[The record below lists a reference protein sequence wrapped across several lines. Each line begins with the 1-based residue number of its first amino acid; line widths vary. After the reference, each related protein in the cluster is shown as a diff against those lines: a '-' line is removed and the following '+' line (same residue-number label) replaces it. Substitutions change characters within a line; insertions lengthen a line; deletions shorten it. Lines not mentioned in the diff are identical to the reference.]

1 MSRLKSAAGRVSPGW
16 SFGHWPLRRKLA
28 AALALPVILAFV
40 FGGLR
45 VKTDFDAARSL
56 TRAADTVL
64 VLRPIVDYNLAV
76 QHLAAADAIG
86 GGGEI
91 AAITKYESAAAN
103 LRIAIKSP
111 SVPEAVKNQA
121 ESALALGQSVRSAK
135 TQQSFSGVIIDKSGS
150 TATLLS
156 SAVSNLGLADDSGS
170 AKIVANLQD
179 AISAQRAM
187 TAQQLNLA
195 NSDDASSKLR
205 ALGSVGAETAALTR
219 LVSNA
224 PADEG
229 TAVRQLLNENGRRY
243 YALQQESLDKNAV
256 AQLGSV
262 IERSNTGY
270 SDLADAQLTN
280 LETTL
285 RDRAAT
291 HQKDALVNAG
301 LISIALLAA
310 LVIVIGLLRSLLTP
324 IRAVRSG
331 ALDIANRRLPAA
343 VTAMRDGEE
352 PPAFEPIPVT
362 THEEMGQ
369 LARAVDDLHSQ
380 ALALAGEQARL
391 RVQVGHM
398 FETLSRR
405 STSLIDQQLT
415 LIERLESDEED
426 PKRLQS
432 LFRLDHL
439 AARMRR
445 NSDSLLVLAGT
456 STRRGVSGA
465 IAVSDAVRAAVSE
478 VENYERIDIGDTSND
493 KVLGAVGSDLIHL
506 VAEVVDNALAYSPP
520 TTRVAIRGARTPEG
534 GLLIEVSDHGLG
546 MPPKE
551 LAALND
557 RLANGGDIT
566 ADTARRMGLFV
577 VGSLAKRHGIAV
589 RLRRNGEDK
598 MGITVS
604 VHLPA
609 GLLADSSTLERQPRP
624 VAKAAPSPAP
634 VEAAPAAPA
643 QPAVGGTTK
652 SGLPTR
658 VRGASGAPSLAGP
671 SPVPGATKKVLPTRT
686 PGAHGPNAS
695 TALPAPVKPV
705 IEGAEPPADKAPAN
719 GSATNGSATN
729 GAETNGAQPNGAPV
743 NGHAAVDGAGTNGA
757 EVDGSAPADATRGDA
772 TPQEAPARAAE
783 APAAEAPAADAA
795 PEQPA
800 QESAP
805 RLSPSGLPVRRSGAT
820 GITAFRE
827 FEDTPSVA
835 PEGEQDSPATSSAAP
850 SAAKGSRLMSWLPG
864 RAKAQAEAARL
875 EAEANEPR
883 QMPSNLSAWLDHRA
897 KLVEAAQAREA
908 TVDGTTDEDGAEA
921 SAATTDGTEAMSATP
936 EAPAAAVEAPET
948 TDMTVPE
955 EWVAEALADEQ
966 VAELLAPEAAPAAP
980 EPQEQEPVAREDDGP
995 HDGDDESH
1003 AQSAEQP
1010 VADAT
1015 VAEAAVA
1022 ETATE
1027 APSAD
1032 TGEALPTRVPGAT
1045 GSAVADQAQPE
1056 SDEAAGPR
1064 TRRPAVRAHSS
1075 SFFGARRRGPAEA
1088 AAQDA
1093 PAPEATPVAQA
1104 EQPQAEVVQPE
1115 PEQSEPEFVEPVAE
1129 DVQPEPELTEPVAED
1144 VQPEPELSEPELVE
1158 PVAEVVETEPVE
1170 EQPAQPVA
1178 QDASSDG
1185 EPAQA
1190 GPLNDTPIFRA
1201 MMSNWLTD
1209 GSAQPAADNWSPT
1222 EADQAWSAAARIEE
1236 QQPVQESS
1244 AGLPMRRPG
1253 SNLIP
1258 GAMDA
1263 AAPAPAPETPT
1274 VTPTG
1279 SRRDPETIRRNLNR
1293 HKNGV
1298 SAARTEAQD
1307 GTHREEAD
1315 VHH

>member
-1 MSRLKSAAGRVSPGW
+1 
-16 SFGHWPLRRKLA
+16 
-28 AALALPVILAFV
+28 
-40 FGGLR
+40 
-45 VKTDFDAARSL
+45 
-56 TRAADTVL
+56 
-64 VLRPIVDYNLAV
+64 
-76 QHLAAADAIG
+76 
-86 GGGEI
+86 
-91 AAITKYESAAAN
+91 
-103 LRIAIKSP
+103 
-111 SVPEAVKNQA
+111 
-121 ESALALGQSVRSAK
+121 
-135 TQQSFSGVIIDKSGS
+135 
-150 TATLLS
+150 
-156 SAVSNLGLADDSGS
+156 
-170 AKIVANLQD
+170 
-179 AISAQRAM
+179 
-187 TAQQLNLA
+187 
-195 NSDDASSKLR
+195 
-205 ALGSVGAETAALTR
+205 
-219 LVSNA
+219 
-224 PADEG
+224 
-229 TAVRQLLNENGRRY
+229 
-243 YALQQESLDKNAV
+243 
-256 AQLGSV
+256 
-262 IERSNTGY
+262 
-270 SDLADAQLTN
+270 
-280 LETTL
+280 
-285 RDRAAT
+285 
-291 HQKDALVNAG
+291 
-301 LISIALLAA
+301 
-310 LVIVIGLLRSLLTP
+310 
-324 IRAVRSG
+324 
-331 ALDIANRRLPAA
+331 
-343 VTAMRDGEE
+343 
-352 PPAFEPIPVT
+352 
-362 THEEMGQ
+362 
-369 LARAVDDLHSQ
+369 
-380 ALALAGEQARL
+380 
-391 RVQVGHM
+391 M

-609 GLLADSSTLERQPRP
+609 GLLADSSTLERQPRA

-658 VRGASGAPSLAGP
+658 VRGASGAPSLPGP
-671 SPVPGATKKVLPTRT
+671 SPVPGAAKKVLPTRT

-705 IEGAEPPADKAPAN
+705 IEGAEVPGDKAAAN
-719 GSATNGSATN
+719 GSAANGSAANASAANGSATN
-729 GAETNGAQPNGAPV
+729 GAETNGAQPNGSAV
-743 NGHAAVDGAGTNGA
+743 NGHAAVDASGAHGA
-757 EVDGSAPADATRGDA
+757 DVNGSAAGDTA
-772 TPQEAPARAAE
+772 QGEAAPQAAPVQPAE
-783 APAAEAPAADAA
+783 APQAPAADAT

-800 QESAP
+800 QETP
-805 RLSPSGLPVRRSGAT
+805 KLSPSGLPVRRSGAT

-827 FEDTPSVA
+827 FEDAPSVA
-835 PEGEQDSPATSSAAP
+835 PEGEQDSPAAPTAAP
-850 SAAKGSRLMSWLPG
+850 TAAKGSRLMSWLPG

-908 TVDGTTDEDGAEA
+908 AVDGTTDGDG
-921 SAATTDGTEAMSATP
+921 SDTGATTSEPVEATSATA
-936 EAPAAAVEAPET
+936 EAPAAALESPET

-955 EWVAEALADEQ
+955 EWVAEALAEEH
-966 VAELLAPEAAPAAP
+966 VAELITPEAVDPTPEPAA
-980 EPQEQEPVAREDDGP
+980 EDQEPVARQDDTRAE
-995 HDGDDESH
+995 GD
-1003 AQSAEQP
+1003 AGVGVEQTGEP
-1010 VADAT
+1010 

-1022 ETATE
+1022 EAETE

-1032 TGEALPTRVPGAT
+1032 TSEALPTRVPGAT
-1045 GSAVADQAQPE
+1045 GSAVADQAQAE
-1056 SDEAAGPR
+1056 SDESASPR
-1064 TRRPAVRAHSS
+1064 TQRPAVRAHSS
-1075 SFFGARRRGPAEA
+1075 SFFGARRRGPVEA

-1093 PAPEATPVAQA
+1093 PAPEATPVALA
-1104 EQPQAEVVQPE
+1104 EQPQAEVAQPEPEPSEPEFLEPVAEAVQPE
-1115 PEQSEPEFVEPVAE
+1115 PEVVEPQA
-1129 DVQPEPELTEPVAED
+1129 
-1144 VQPEPELSEPELVE
+1144 ELVE
-1158 PVAEVVETEPVE
+1158 PVAEVVEEPEAGEPVAEVLEAEPEVVE
-1170 EQPAQPVA
+1170 EQQAQPVA
-1178 QDASSDG
+1178 QDVSPEVEAA
-1185 EPAQA
+1185 PA

-1209 GSAQPAADNWSPT
+1209 GSAQPTADNWSPT

-1236 QQPVQESS
+1236 QQPVHESS

-1263 AAPAPAPETPT
+1263 AAPAPATTPT
-1274 VTPTG
+1274 VAPTG